1 MQLVGT
7 ITPTGAKLHGTITA
21 PKTLVGVVSAGAR
34 IPTYTGEYQFTPS
47 EEEQTVNIDGM
58 VADGNIIINPIP
70 NNYGLVTRVGAIL
83 TIT

>member
-34 IPTYTGEYQFTPS
+34 IPTYTGEYEFTPS

-58 VADGNIIINPIP
+58 VADGNITIQAIP
-70 NNYGLVTRVGAIL
+70 NNYGLITYDGTSIRVS
-83 TIT
+83 